1 MNIKIESQSDE
12 NGKVSDNDVIVTYKD
27 IKMDKKR
34 TSRNQDASSPF
45 INSRPPSSHKYGS
58 EVRSRS

>member
-12 NGKVSDNDVIVTYKD
+12 NGKVSGNDVVVTYKD

-34 TSRNQDASSPF
+34 ASKNQEDGSPF
-45 INSRPPSSHKYGS
+45 INSRSHSS
-58 EVRSRS
+58 VR